1 MKYKASFLFLPL
13 LFLSSCDFMESAA
26 RSYSNSWE
34 FQNESSREVRV
45 IPSGNASESSFYL
58 ESGERK
64 TVSWSDDD
72 EMDFT
77 YSPQSLTMSKNG
89 VTRIVKFTD

>member
-1 MKYKASFLFLPL
+1 MKYKTIFLFLPL
-13 LFLSSCDFMESAA
+13 LFLSSCDFMESVA
-26 RSYSNSWE
+26 RSYSCSWE
-34 FQNESSREVRV
+34 FQNESSREVTV
-45 IPSGNASESSFYL
+45 IPRGDASESSFSL
-58 ESGERK
+58 EAGESK